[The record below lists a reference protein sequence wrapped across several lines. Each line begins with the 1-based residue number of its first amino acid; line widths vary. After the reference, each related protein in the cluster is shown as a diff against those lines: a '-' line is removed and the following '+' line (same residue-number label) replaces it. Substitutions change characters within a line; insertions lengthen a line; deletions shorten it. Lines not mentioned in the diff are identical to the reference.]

1 MTQPI
6 PTSVVARRRLR
17 QAGLTLVELLV
28 ALAIG
33 LVVVLAVTTM
43 IVVGRQ
49 HERVTTGFNDMTQG
63 GAYAATVIDR
73 ALRNAGSGFMQGWN
87 ASDGAGVDTN
97 GALGCKLNAQRETTA
112 VLPRA
117 SVLPAPF
124 AGFLGGASG
133 QATLGVAPVLIGQGQ
148 SASGSDI
155 LMVMA
160 GSAGIGGVGREVRAN
175 LLGTQIELDNTLGF
189 QPGDVLLVSASTDT
203 ASDCA
208 ITQVAS
214 DFSAFPATATPSKL
228 LSVGGTYV
236 GDTDKLGAVIGAG
249 FAAAAR
255 GSFISG
261 MGKASDL
268 RLELFGVGT
277 DHVLYRGDLLQTS
290 GADTPEAVSEGV
302 VALRAVYRVDS
313 NISTSSFATTSLSWQ
328 APTGTYAPATLLAE
342 SPPEH
347 LRRIVGVRVSLL
359 LRSSARQPQ
368 IAADAEYKLLKD
380 LPGESTVTLSDAER
394 HYAHRVVETT
404 IPLRNALMP

>member
-1 MTQPI
+1 MMQPT
-6 PTSVVARRRLR
+6 PTPVFATHRLR
-17 QAGLTLVELLV
+17 EAGLTLVELLV

-33 LVVVLAVTTM
+33 LLVVLVVTTM

-87 ASDGAGVDTN
+87 ASDGTGVDTN
-97 GALGCKLNAQRETTA
+97 GALGCKLNAKRGATA

-133 QATLGVAPVLIGQGQ
+133 QAKLGAVPVLIGQGQ
-148 SASGSDI
+148 SAGGSDI
-155 LMVMA
+155 LMVVA

-175 LLGTQIELDNTLGF
+175 LSGSQIELDNTLGF
-189 QPGDVLLVSASTDT
+189 QPGDVLLVSASTGT

-214 DFSAFPATATPSKL
+214 NFSAFPANATPSKL
-228 LSVGGTYV
+228 LGIGGTYL
-236 GDTDKLGAVIGAG
+236 GDTSKLGTVIGAG
-249 FAAAAR
+249 LAAR

-268 RLELFGVGT
+268 RLDLFGVGT

-290 GADTPEAVSEGV
+290 GADTPEAVAEGV
-302 VALRAVYRVDS
+302 VALRAVYRVDN
-313 NISTSSFATTSLSWQ
+313 NISTSNFATTSLSWQ

-359 LRSSARQPQ
+359 LRSGARQPQ
-368 IAADAEYKLLKD
+368 LAADAEYTLLKS
-380 LPGESTVTLSDAER
+380 LPGESTVTLSDADR

>member
-1 MTQPI
+1 MH
-6 PTSVVARRRLR
+6 RRR
-17 QAGLTLVELLV
+17 QAGMTLVELLV
-28 ALAIG
+28 AMAIG

-97 GALGCKLNAQRETTA
+97 GALGCKLNAKRETTA

-175 LLGTQIELDNTLGF
+175 LSGTQIELDNTLGF

-214 DFSAFPATATPSKL
+214 DFSAFPANATPSKL
-228 LSVGGTYV
+228 LGIGGTYV
-236 GDTDKLGAVIGAG
+236 GDTDKLGMVIGAG
-249 FAAAAR
+249 LAAR

-261 MGKASDL
+261 IGKASDL
-268 RLELFGVGT
+268 RLDLFGVGT

-302 VALRAVYRVDS
+302 VALRGAYRVDG

-359 LRSSARQPQ
+359 LRSNSRQPQ

-380 LPGESTVTLSDAER
+380 LPGESTVTLSDADR

>member
-1 MTQPI
+1 MMQHR
-6 PTSVVARRRLR
+6 SVLLPALRRLH

-28 ALAIG
+28 AMAIG
-33 LVVVLAVTTM
+33 LIVVLAVTAM

-49 HERVTTGFNDMTQG
+49 HERVTTGFNDMSQG
-63 GAYAATVIDR
+63 GAFAATVIDR

-87 ASDGAGVDTN
+87 ASDGIGVDTN
-97 GALGCKLNAQRETTA
+97 GTLGCKLYAKRNATA

-117 SVLPAPF
+117 TAMRAPF

-133 QATLGVAPVLIGQGQ
+133 QANLRLAPVLIGQGQ
-148 SASGSDI
+148 SAGGSDI

-160 GSAGIGGVGREVRAN
+160 GSASIGGVGREVRTG
-175 LLGTQIELDNTLGF
+175 LSGSQIELDNTLGF
-189 QPGDVLLVSASTDT
+189 QPGDVLLVSASTGML
-203 ASDCA
+203 SDCA

-214 DFSAFPATATPSKL
+214 DFSAFPANATPSKL
-228 LSVGGTYV
+228 LGLGGIYL
-236 GDTDKLGAVIGAG
+236 GDTEKLGTVISAG
-249 FAAAAR
+249 LASGGR

-261 MGKASDL
+261 LGKISDL
-268 RLELFGVGT
+268 RMDLFGIGT
-277 DHVLYRGDLLQTS
+277 DHVLYRGDLLQTGDS
-290 GADTPEAVSEGV
+290 DIPEAMAEGV

-313 NISTSSFATTSLSWQ
+313 SISTSNPATPNLSWE
-328 APTGTYAPATLLAE
+328 APTGTFAPDALLAE

-359 LRSSARQPQ
+359 LRSAARQPQ
-368 IAADAEYKLLKD
+368 IAANSEYTLLKD
-380 LPGESTVTLSDAER
+380 LPGTSTVTLADADR